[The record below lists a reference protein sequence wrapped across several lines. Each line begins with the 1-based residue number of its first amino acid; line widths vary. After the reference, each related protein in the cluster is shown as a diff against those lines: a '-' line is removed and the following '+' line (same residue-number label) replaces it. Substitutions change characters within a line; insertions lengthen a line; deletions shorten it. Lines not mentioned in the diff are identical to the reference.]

1 MTAGGRAGHA
11 ERGFTLA
18 EILVASVI
26 VTVGLSA
33 VASGMTGAAR
43 AVATA
48 RTETTAVF
56 LAEARLEEL
65 RAAALAD
72 WSDAALASGTSG
84 EIVPGGYRRL
94 TTVTDDADPPG
105 CLLPCKRIHVRV
117 TAPGDGARGHVPTVD
132 LVTVVARRR

>member
-1 MTAGGRAGHA
+1 MRG
-11 ERGFTLA
+11 ERGFTLV
-18 EILVASVI
+18 EVLVAGVI

-33 VASGMTGAAR
+33 VAWGMVGAAR

-48 RTETTAVF
+48 RAETTAVF

-72 WSDAALASGTSG
+72 WSGAALAIGTSS
-84 EIVPGGYRRL
+84 ELVAGGYRRL
-94 TTVTDDADPPG
+94 TTVTDDAELLG
-105 CLLPCKRIHVRV
+105 CAMPCMRFRVRV
-117 TAPGDGARGHVPTVD
+117 LAPVDALPGHVPTVD

>member
-1 MTAGGRAGHA
+1 MSG

-18 EILVASVI
+18 EVLVAGVI
-26 VTVGLSA
+26 VTIGLSA
-33 VASGMTGAAR
+33 VAAGMVGAAR

-48 RTETTAVF
+48 RAETTAVF

-72 WSDAALASGTSG
+72 WSGVALASGTSS
-84 EIVPGGYRRL
+84 ELVPGGYRRL
-94 TTVTDDADPPG
+94 TIVTDHADPLG
-105 CLLPCKRIHVRV
+105 CALPCKQLRVRV
-117 TAPGDGARGHVPTVD
+117 QAPAGGTHGHAPTVD

>member
-1 MTAGGRAGHA
+1 MSG

-18 EILVASVI
+18 EVLVASVI

-33 VASGMTGAAR
+33 VASGMAGAAR

-48 RTETTAVF
+48 RAETTAVF

-72 WSDAALASGTSG
+72 WSGVALASGTSS
-84 EIVPGGYRRL
+84 ELVPGGYLRL
-94 TTVTDDADPPG
+94 TTVTNDADTPG
-105 CLLPCKRIHVRV
+105 CALTCKQLRVRV
-117 TAPGDGARGHVPTVD
+117 QAPTDGPRGHGPTVD
-132 LVTVVARRR
+132 LVTVVASRR